1 MTAPGLDPDTEARM
15 LAAVDLIGRTGAGS
29 FQLRYSDDEEP
40 VVWMAVAQH
49 RLSDGDDVRDHY
61 EATAAMNPL
70 RAVLRLAELLIDGGM
85 CTHCRRPSGIE
96 PDSLDTMPLDTLV
109 CWYQYDP
116 ERRTFR
122 RGCEGDAP

>member
-1 MTAPGLDPDTEARM
+1 VTLPALPPELEQRM

-49 RLSDGDDVRDHY
+49 GEHY
-61 EATAAMNPL
+61 EAAASTHPV

-85 CTHCRRPSGIE
+85 CTHCGRPAGLE
-96 PDSLDTMPLDTLV
+96 PDDIDAMPLDALV

-116 ERRTFR
+116 ELHTFR
-122 RGCEGDAP
+122 RGCEGDAS